1 MVFFNGH
8 KYITMII
15 EYYAT
20 DHQDLQIEQA
30 LTNLVIKE
38 WFNPEDYYYV
48 LETDDDQ
55 VITILKLLGVD
66 LYIAGERIR
75 TVEANL

>member
-1 MVFFNGH
+1 
-8 KYITMII
+8 MII